1 MGSLSFAIA
10 RNWTLAT
17 AGVKNDIAAGQGLVR
32 PHARGR
38 PQTIALR
45 LTIMYV
51 FPMTFHLECVAQL
64 VKTDSGLWRTESQG
78 GNRDQMS

>member
-10 RNWTLAT
+10 RNWTLTT

-45 LTIMYV
+45 LTVMYV
-51 FPMTFHLECVAQL
+51 FPMTHHVECVAL
-64 VKTDSGLWRTESQG
+64 LTKSGSDLR
-78 GNRDQMS
+78 